1 MAYIQE
7 QQRLA
12 REEQKKRDLEIQKRK
27 LMNINVANP
36 TASSSL
42 SFDDLVS
49 IKPSSRSSSPK
60 VTRQMQDAAPPK
72 TTAPTATTSKG
83 DDPLP
88 THSTPPSSSDS
99 GQMMKTTPTIPSGDQ
114 TASILAA
121 KQPSD
126 NTFEKLMESSLS
138 NLRDTSPSR
147 SRKMDFKSSLKKSGA
162 NPSPLTSAQKTTF
175 IPTTRARAWTA
186 DGGDFSGVF
195 AQHVSQQE
203 HQQQATDLLGGGGDD
218 SFGDFQSVEPGVG
231 SVMMTTTSLIDP
243 LGLSPQQGSGT
254 RLSQGGS
261 LVDIQPPMPLQQQTF
276 QGQPPHIG
284 GSGGSIGVHVTT
296 QEQPMARLRAAT
308 IHGGGV
314 GGNTIPTSAY
324 QHPIASIS
332 VAEKPQ
338 SPTQFSNLD
347 PSKFPSVYIEVFK
360 RCSKPREPFLDTEL
374 LFPLLMSS
382 QLPKN
387 VLRDLWSVANR
398 EIPGKLNQ
406 TELFVL
412 LGLIGLAQVRL
423 IFVCHT

>member
-36 TASSSL
+36 TATSSSL

-60 VTRQMQDAAPPK
+60 VTRQTQDAAPPPK
-72 TTAPTATTSKG
+72 ITAPAATTSKG

-88 THSTPPSSSDS
+88 THSTPSSSDS
-99 GQMMKTTPTIPSGDQ
+99 GQLMKTTPTVPSGDQ
-114 TASILAA
+114 TDSVLAA
-121 KQPSD
+121 KQPSE

-138 NLRDTSPSR
+138 NLRDTSPGR
-147 SRKMDFKSSLKKSGA
+147 SRKMDFKSSSKKSGA
-162 NPSPLTSAQKTTF
+162 NPSPLTGAQKTTF
-175 IPTTRARAWTA
+175 VPTTRARAWTA
-186 DGGDFSGVF
+186 DGGDFCGVF

-203 HQQQATDLLGGGGDD
+203 HQQLQATDLLGGGVGAGDD
-218 SFGDFQSVEPGVG
+218 SFGEFQSVGPGVG
-231 SVMMTTTSLIDP
+231 SIARTTTSLMDP
-243 LGLSPQQGSGT
+243 SGLSSQQGSGT
-254 RLSQGGS
+254 QLSQGGS
-261 LVDIQPPMPLQQQTF
+261 LVDLQPPVPPQQQRQQAF
-276 QGQPPHIG
+276 QGQPPRIG
-284 GSGGSIGVHVTT
+284 AHAIT
-296 QEQPMARLRAAT
+296 QEQPLARLRAAT
-308 IHGGGV
+308 IHGGSGSG

-324 QHPIASIS
+324 QHPIASTS

-338 SPTQFSNLD
+338 SPTHFSNLD
-347 PSKFPSVYIEVFK
+347 PTKFPAVYIEVFK
-360 RCSKPREPFLDTEL
+360 RCSKPGGSFLDTEL
-374 LFPLLMSS
+374 LFPLLVSS

-412 LGLIGLAQVRL
+412 LGLIGLAQV
-423 IFVCHT
+423 

>member
-36 TASSSL
+36 TATSSSL

-49 IKPSSRSSSPK
+49 IKSSSRSSSPK
-60 VTRQMQDAAPPK
+60 VTRQTQDTAPPPK
-72 TTAPTATTSKG
+72 ITAPAATTSKG

-88 THSTPPSSSDS
+88 THSTPLSSSDS
-99 GQMMKTTPTIPSGDQ
+99 GQLIKTTPTVPSDDQ
-114 TASILAA
+114 TALVLAA

-138 NLRDTSPSR
+138 NLRDTSPGR
-147 SRKMDFKSSLKKSGA
+147 SRKMDFKSSSKKSGA
-162 NPSPLTSAQKTTF
+162 NPSPLTSAQKTNF
-175 IPTTRARAWTA
+175 VPTTRARAWTS

-195 AQHVSQQE
+195 AQHASQQE
-203 HQQQATDLLGGGGDD
+203 HQQQQATDLLGGVGVGTGDD
-218 SFGDFQSVEPGVG
+218 SFGEFQSVEPGVG
-231 SVMMTTTSLIDP
+231 SIARTTTSLMDP
-243 LGLSPQQGSGT
+243 LGLSAQQGSGT
-254 RLSQGGS
+254 QLSQGGS
-261 LVDIQPPMPLQQQTF
+261 LVDLQPPVPLQQQQAF
-276 QGQPPHIG
+276 QGQPPRIG
-284 GSGGSIGVHVTT
+284 AHAT
-296 QEQPMARLRAAT
+296 QEQPLARLRAAT
-308 IHGGGV
+308 IHGGSGGG

-324 QHPIASIS
+324 QHPISSTS

-338 SPTQFSNLD
+338 SPTHFSNLD
-347 PSKFPSVYIEVFK
+347 PTKFPAVYIEVFK
-360 RCSKPREPFLDTEL
+360 RCSKPGGSFLDTEL

-412 LGLIGLAQVRL
+412 LGLIGLAQV
-423 IFVCHT
+423 

>member
-12 REEQKKRDLEIQKRK
+12 KEEQKKRDLEIQKRK

-36 TASSSL
+36 TATSSSL

-60 VTRQMQDAAPPK
+60 VTRQTQDAAPPK
-72 TTAPTATTSKG
+72 ITAPAATTSKG

-88 THSTPPSSSDS
+88 THSIPLSSSDS
-99 GQMMKTTPTIPSGDQ
+99 GQLMKTTPTVSSGDQ
-114 TASILAA
+114 TASVLAA

-138 NLRDTSPSR
+138 NLRDTSPGR
-147 SRKMDFKSSLKKSGA
+147 SRKMDFKSSSKKSSA
-162 NPSPLTSAQKTTF
+162 NPSPLTSVQKTTF
-175 IPTTRARAWTA
+175 IPTTKARAWTA

-195 AQHVSQQE
+195 AQHAPQQE
-203 HQQQATDLLGGGGDD
+203 HQQQATDLLGGGGGAGDD
-218 SFGDFQSVEPGVG
+218 SFGEFQSVGPGVG
-231 SVMMTTTSLIDP
+231 SIARTTMSLIDP
-243 LGLSPQQGSGT
+243 LGLSSQQGSGT
-254 RLSQGGS
+254 QLSQGSS
-261 LVDIQPPMPLQQQTF
+261 LVDLQPPVPPQQQQQAF
-276 QGQPPHIG
+276 QGQPPRIG
-284 GSGGSIGVHVTT
+284 AHATT

-308 IHGGGV
+308 IHGGG
-314 GGNTIPTSAY
+314 GNTIPTSAY
-324 QHPIASIS
+324 QHPIASTS

-338 SPTQFSNLD
+338 SPTHFSNLD
-347 PSKFPSVYIEVFK
+347 PTKFPAVYIEVFK
-360 RCSKPREPFLDTEL
+360 RCSKPGESFLDTEL
-374 LFPLLMSS
+374 LFPLLVSS

-412 LGLIGLAQVRL
+412 LGLIGLAQV
-423 IFVCHT
+423 